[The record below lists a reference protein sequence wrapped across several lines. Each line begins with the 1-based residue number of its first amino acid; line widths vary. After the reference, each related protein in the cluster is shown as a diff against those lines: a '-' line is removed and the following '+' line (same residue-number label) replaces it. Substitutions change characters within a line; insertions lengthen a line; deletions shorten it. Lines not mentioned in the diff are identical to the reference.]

1 MLRTYKKEFFTA
13 VIVLAVLLIA
23 AYIPDI
29 HNVGFLQDDWNTLFM
44 TEQRGAG
51 SLVAHFAIDRPL
63 RGYFGLLEDRLF
75 GTQMVWY
82 QISALTMQMLGS
94 LFFFAT
100 LMLIWPKKWKYHL
113 LICSLLIVYP
123 GFHELQHA
131 FDYQAHIFSRMC
143 ILFSIFI
150 SVWITFVRQ
159 KWLKAA
165 GIVLALAS
173 ALAGYGLMEVYIG
186 MEGLRLALFF
196 TQFRQKKG
204 ITTLRSYL
212 LLTVIFIVNSAL
224 YSVWRLFFFETRRAS
239 VNAGNMLAAYQDF
252 FPKIGEDLVNLFNNM
267 YRLCVSAYY
276 QPLLVFARNVET
288 GRLLA
293 GLAIAIVTAALVAY
307 LIWKG
312 SFGSET
318 GGNDG
323 KTFSRSLI
331 GIGLFGAA
339 ASLIPIIFGG
349 REIVYNL
356 LGDRFSYPGA
366 VSACMLIVGLL
377 SLLKNAKLQTAIF
390 SILIG
395 LSLLTQFA
403 NDEIFR
409 KNYLQTNAVWWQM
422 AWRAPQIKPATLLSG
437 EYPYGML
444 DEDYT
449 LWGPANLIYYPGEFE
464 PVITAEIISGE
475 TLPKFLAQGNELYT
489 RRIVTYERNFG
500 NLLIFSKGTDSCLHM
515 IDGEHAE
522 FSQSDADYIQKV
534 GVLSDIDRIDA
545 ASSYQ
550 PEPRVDLFGAEPARG
565 WCYYYQKAQLARQQ
579 RNWTAAADFGH
590 EAWNG
595 KYSPADPMEWLVFLQ
610 AFAYT
615 NDPLYEQVKERV
627 KQDEYTSSQVCGVV
641 STYSAEMSAAPFA
654 DAHQRLMGDFC
665 K

>member
-1 MLRTYKKEFFTA
+1 MLKTYKKEFFTA
-13 VIVLAVLLIA
+13 VIVLAVLLTA

-29 HNVGFLQDDWNTLFM
+29 HKVGFLQDDWNTLFM

-51 SLVAHFAIDRPL
+51 SLVAHFAVDRPL

-82 QISALTMQMLGS
+82 QILALTMQMLGS
-94 LFFFAT
+94 LFFYAT

-131 FDYQAHIFSRMC
+131 FDYQAHIFARMS
-143 ILFSIFI
+143 ILFSILL
-150 SVWITFVRQ
+150 SVWVTFIRQ
-159 KWLKAA
+159 KWLKVV

-173 ALAGYGLMEVYIG
+173 ALVGYGLMEVYIG

-196 TQFRQKKG
+196 TQFRQRKG

-212 LLTVIFIVNSAL
+212 FLTVIFILNSAL

-252 FPKIGEDLVNLFNNM
+252 FPQIGRDIVNLVQNM
-267 YRLCVSAYY
+267 YRLCLSAYY
-276 QPLLVFARNVET
+276 QPLLVFSKNVET
-288 GRLLA
+288 VRLLA
-293 GLAIAIVTAALVAY
+293 GLAITVVVAALVGC

-312 SFGSET
+312 SSGSEN
-318 GGNDG
+318 GAEDRNN
-323 KTFSRSLI
+323 FSWSLI

-366 VSACMLIVGLL
+366 ASACMLIAGLL
-377 SLLKNAKLQTAIF
+377 SLLKNGKLQIAVF
-390 SILIG
+390 STLIG
-395 LSLLTQFA
+395 LSLLTQFT

-422 AWRAPQIKPATLLSG
+422 TWRAPQIKPATLLSG

-475 TLPKFLAQGNELYT
+475 TLPKFLAQGKELYT
-489 RRIVTYERNFG
+489 RRIVTYERDFG
-500 NLLIFSKGTDSCLHM
+500 NLLIFSKGTDSCLHV

-522 FSQSDADYIQKV
+522 FSQSDADYIREV
-534 GVLSDIDRIDA
+534 GALSDIDRIDA
-545 ASSYQ
+545 ASSHQ
-550 PEPRVDLFGAEPARG
+550 PSPRVDLFGAEPARG

-579 RNWTAAADFGH
+579 RDWRAAADFGH
-590 EAWNG
+590 EALNG
-595 KYSPADPMEWLVFLQ
+595 GYSPADPMEWLVFMQ

-615 NDPLYEQVKERV
+615 DDPLYEQVKERV
-627 KQDEYTSSQVCGVV
+627 MQDEYASSQVCGVI
-641 STYSAEMSAAPFA
+641 STYSKEVSATTYA
-654 DAHQRLMGDFC
+654 DAQQRLMGDFC